1 MSLQCSNFASVPFCR
16 AYAVS
21 ALTYGMI
28 LIPLALLQWASEP
41 NHQYVGRIPK
51 ILHRIFAT
59 ASCAFLAGWVL
70 NLTMT
75 TNLEAFVGGLL
86 IDVTT
91 ICLVCVMWIVGYG
104 IILSLYRASNLFF
117 PVFPRFFFGVII
129 VISILSIFVVN
140 VLSFGFDS
148 VWPRSYLYMWLAFTF
163 ASAMLILWYLTFQ
176 LVRIIG
182 DEKAFILLRLR
193 VMVGAMTCLTAI
205 GVAFQVMDAIAVYD
219 SQTTLQAHMQ
229 TDSGSLFSLIF
240 LHLQGIG
247 MAVGVWYGWI
257 EIAICPGE
265 EVPLYPDDH
274 PAAPSV
280 QSDGSMNRDPGPS

>member
-1 MSLQCSNFASVPFCR
+1 MASFFHSIVQ
-16 AYAVS
+16 A
-21 ALTYGMI
+21 TY
-28 LIPLALLQWASEP
+28 
-41 NHQYVGRIPK
+41 
-51 ILHRIFAT
+51 
-59 ASCAFLAGWVL
+59 
-70 NLTMT
+70 
-75 TNLEAFVGGLL
+75 
-86 IDVTT
+86 
-91 ICLVCVMWIVGYG
+91 
-104 IILSLYRASNLFF
+104 FF
-117 PVFPRFFFGVII
+117 QSFHVFFFGVII

-205 GVAFQVMDAIAVYD
+205 GVAFQVMDAKAVYA
-219 SQTTLQAHMQ
+219 SQTTLQARMQ
-229 TDSGSLFSLIF
+229 TGAGSLFSLIF

-247 MAVGVWYGWI
+247 MALGVWYGWI

-274 PAAPSV
+274 PAPSV